1 MKKATK
7 KIKWISSILSILL
20 MLTIFPLTSNA
31 DEVETEN
38 LLDLIEGIINWK
50 KESVGLETGDYLLS
64 NEFLKNAG
72 DTTGDW
78 YPIGLGRI
86 GYNDDYD
93 AYLAVIGDVVS
104 ERYKREDKLDATKAT
119 EWHRISLAILSM
131 GGDPTQIGED
141 KEGNKINLIVD
152 GTYNRGLKA
161 SLGAQGM
168 NGWIWGLI
176 TLDSMR
182 YSIPDDSYY
191 DRDAI
196 IEEILRL
203 QLPDGGFSFYNDRT
217 DPDMTGM
224 ALQALAPYYNSEQ
237 YYTYEQKN
245 TKKTVTKTV
254 RQVVDEALDT
264 LSILQLSDG
273 NFESWGEENAESTA
287 QVMVA
292 LTALGID
299 PLKDKRFV
307 KKGNTL
313 LDGILKFKMKDGG
326 FVHSKTYNPENPT
339 SLPDES
345 NSMASEQVLYA
356 LISLY
361 RFQEGYRSVYD
372 FRPEMNSELKGQ
384 IETIK
389 RSIDNLSDKLSKK
402 DTTQINEIFE
412 AFLQIPASERS
423 YVYNYHRLSD
433 AMKTVGI
440 ENTSPF
446 ISSEIAV
453 TESGNGSV
461 TPLFNGTNIMEEKDF
476 SENDEAKVSSLPEEL
491 TTEYYVE
498 VVKLLDKLENAE
510 NQSEYSHVLADLKEK
525 KTELDKIKKEIKALN
540 KDIVEKLYPFSNLSI
555 KDKEVVE
562 EIFNRFEQ
570 LSAYDQQQIL
580 NNEDVKKSKT
590 QIDNLIRARNITI
603 VLGTLALV
611 LAGGIIWR
619 MRQRKAKRKLEWQT
633 DYDGERK

>member
-1 MKKATK
+1 MKMATR
-7 KIKWISSILSILL
+7 KIKWITSILSILL
-20 MLTIFPLTSNA
+20 MLTIFPLTSKA
-31 DEVETEN
+31 EEVETEK

-64 NEFLKNAG
+64 NVFLKNAG

-86 GYNDDYD
+86 GYNDDYE
-93 AYLAVIGDVVS
+93 AYLAVIDDVVS
-104 ERYKREDKLDATKAT
+104 ERYKGKNELDETKAT

-141 KEGNKINLIVD
+141 KEGNNINLIAD

-182 YSIPDDSYY
+182 YSIPANAYY
-191 DRDAI
+191 DRDTI
-196 IEEILRL
+196 IEAILRL
-203 QLPDGGFSFYNDRT
+203 QLPDGGFSFYNDQT
-217 DPDMTGM
+217 EPDMTGM

-237 YYTYEQKN
+237 SYTYEQKN
-245 TKKTVTKTV
+245 TRKTVTKTV
-254 RQVVDEALDT
+254 RQVVNEALEA
-264 LSILQLSDG
+264 LSTLQLSDG
-273 NFESWGEENAESTA
+273 DFESWGEENAESTA

-299 PLKDKRFV
+299 PLKDKRFI

-313 LDGILKFKMKDGG
+313 LDGILKYKMKDGG

-361 RFQEGYRSVYD
+361 RFEEGYRSLYD
-372 FRPEMNSELKGQ
+372 FRPEIDSELREQ

-389 RSIDNLSDKLSKK
+389 QSIDNLPDKLSKK
-402 DTTQINEIFE
+402 NTNQINEIFE
-412 AFLQIPASERS
+412 SFLQIPASERS

-446 ISSEIAV
+446 ISSEMAV
-453 TESGNGSV
+453 TENGNGTV
-461 TPLFNGTNIMEEKDF
+461 TPLFNGAYIMEEKDF
-476 SENDEAKVSSLPEEL
+476 SENDEAKVNSLPEEL

-510 NQSEYSHVLADLKEK
+510 NQNEYSHVLTDLKEK
-525 KTELDKIKKEIKALN
+525 KTRLDKINKEIKALN
-540 KDIVEKLYPFSNLSI
+540 KDIVEKLYPFSDLSI

-603 VLGTLALV
+603 VLGALALV

-633 DYDGERK
+633 DYDG